1 MVELAMT
8 EWRKS
13 TPPKLPVTIEVNGVL
28 GALQTD
34 LSADVR
40 EDLADLLSR

>member
-1 MVELAMT
+1 VEEVHAS
-8 EWRKS
+8 EVACDDR
-13 TPPKLPVTIEVNGVL
+13 VNGVL